1 MKSAKPGSR
10 HFRSIVAV
18 GIVFLLLS
26 LAGTAILY
34 VLPPPSP
41 RAGTGA
47 NPGALRVE
55 FRLASYF
62 HTGRW
67 RADART
73 FVGMLKYL
81 ASPEPTPLTN
91 QPAVKA

>member
-10 HFRSIVAV
+10 HFRSIAAV
-18 GIVFLLLS
+18 GIIFLLLL
-26 LAGTAILY
+26 LAGPAVFY

-47 NPGALRVE
+47 NPRALRVE

-81 ASPEPTPLTN
+81 ATPESTPLTN
-91 QPAVKA
+91 QPSVKA